1 MALVGFQH
9 EPVSLDVN
17 EVCFEE
23 EQDIPNT
30 REKSRKILSV
40 KGWCR
45 CGRWHV
51 MHTNVEYLTY
61 GEVEALGYFQ
71 LSDMRYDDRSVVTG
85 RVSTTFLQLYLI
97 LTPAQIL
104 EL

>member
-1 MALVGFQH
+1 MNFAKFLRTHFLAEHLRQLLLPFIEKYVLRQLLLPFIEKYVCLAILCQSSKMALVGFQH

-23 EQDIPNT
+23 EQDIPNA

-45 CGRWHV
+45 CGR
-51 MHTNVEYLTY
+51 
-61 GEVEALGYFQ
+61 
-71 LSDMRYDDRSVVTG
+71 
-85 RVSTTFLQLYLI
+85 
-97 LTPAQIL
+97 
-104 EL
+104 